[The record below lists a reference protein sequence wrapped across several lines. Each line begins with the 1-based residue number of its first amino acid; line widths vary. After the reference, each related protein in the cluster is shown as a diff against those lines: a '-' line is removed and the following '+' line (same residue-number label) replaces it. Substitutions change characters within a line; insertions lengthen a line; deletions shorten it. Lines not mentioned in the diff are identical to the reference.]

1 MKKIIA
7 LLLVVGL
14 LMTFAVACKGNK
26 ENGDTDGHFS
36 KIDSSVNSDTDSVV
50 SANGTSDGD
59 KNTSSSD
66 TPASSTSTT
75 VTSDENTSTGN
86 TSTGNAS
93 TGNAST
99 GNTST
104 GNTSTGNASTG
115 SASSGATSTNN
126 SSSVTSSD
134 KDQGFNSWIPLG

>member
-93 TGNAST
+93 TGN
-99 GNTST
+99 TST

>member
-86 TSTGNAS
+86 ASTGNAS

-99 GNTST
+99 GNT
-104 GNTSTGNASTG
+104 STG